1 MLKMTLYKDTEKPV
15 IWRKIEIVHV
25 LQKQKCDRRNTLVVN
40 RIEDYMEK
48 IKLIA
53 PVGEQRAVS

>member
-15 IWRKIEIVHV
+15 IWRKIEIVNV
-25 LQKQKCDRRNTLVVN
+25 LQKQECDRRNTLVVN